1 MAELSEARAQAD
13 SLGGDNGSSG
23 GQGQG
28 LGWRDP
34 REAKAG
40 PDLPKLLLQLVQ
52 PPKGICLDLAPAPAL
67 LSTELGG
74 QGQAAGSCGDLLL
87 HRHLSLQGLKRQLL
101 GGAHGVVCWVGVRWR
116 VGAGCR
122 GTPADQLGSFT
133 RLQWALG
140 RQLAS
145 QLRLLETHFPQLLK
159 FQAQGLLQGP
169 LPVE

>member
-1 MAELSEARAQAD
+1 MAELSETRAQAD

-28 LGWRDP
+28 LGWREP

-52 PPKGICLDLAPAPAL
+52 PPKGICLDMAPAPAL
-67 LSTELGG
+67 LGTELGG

-101 GGAHGVVCWVGVRWR
+101 WGPPETVQQDQMSEMEMPGTRTRRCQSLDRLGAGPAPSGGAYCSSGGRVCV
-116 VGAGCR
+116 
-122 GTPADQLGSFT
+122 
-133 RLQWALG
+133 
-140 RQLAS
+140 
-145 QLRLLETHFPQLLK
+145 H
-159 FQAQGLLQGP
+159 
-169 LPVE
+169 